1 VSEMNWKTK
10 IDSSDVLPADWS
22 RGCLVGRVWRPEV
35 TGPSVVVVRE
45 GGVFDITESFPTV
58 RDLCEEKRPSA
69 SVAAVRGERV
79 STLQG
84 LLENVEPRDPQKPWL
99 LAPIDLQAIKG
110 AGVTFVAGLL
120 ERFLAGQARPAPN
133 GSSTIRNEL
142 LSWIGGSLHELKP
155 ASAQAL
161 LFKKH
166 LIEKGFWSQYLEVG
180 LGPDAFLFTKS
191 QPLSAVGHGHSAGF
205 DRTSSWNNPEPEV
218 VLIISSTGQ
227 IQGATL
233 GNDVHLRDVE
243 ARSAL
248 LLSKA
253 KDNNASCLVGPFVRL
268 FDETF
273 SLDDV
278 LQMDVHLTIKGEDG
292 FELHAVSSLSQISR
306 DPRELVAQTLG
317 AHHQYPDGVV
327 LFLGTAFAP
336 VQDRDVPGK
345 GFTHKVGDVVKI
357 QSQQLGALT
366 NRMNYADECEPWTF
380 GAGQLMRNLARRGLI

>member
-1 VSEMNWKTK
+1 MSEMKWKTK
-10 IDSSDVLPADWS
+10 IDSSDVLPTDWP

-35 TGPSVVVVRE
+35 AGPSVVVVRHD
-45 GGVFDITESFPTV
+45 GVFDISESFPTV

-69 SVAAVRGERV
+69 SVAALSGRRV
-79 STLQG
+79 GPLQG
-84 LLENVEPRDPQKPWL
+84 LLDNTEPRDPQKPWL

-120 ERFLAGQARPAPN
+120 ERLLEGQARPGPQ
-133 GSSTIRNEL
+133 GSSGIRNEV
-142 LSWIGGSLHELKP
+142 LSWAGVPLHELKP
-155 ASAQAL
+155 ASPQAL
-161 LFKKH
+161 SFKKR
-166 LIEKGFWSQYLEVG
+166 LIEKGLWSQYLEVG
-180 LGPDAFLFTKS
+180 LGPDAFLFTKA
-191 QPLSAVGHGHSAGF
+191 QPLSAVGHGHNAGF

-248 LLSKA
+248 LLGKA
-253 KDNNASCLVGPFVRL
+253 KDNNASCVVGPFVRL

-278 LQMDVHLTIKGEDG
+278 LQMDVHLTINGEDG
-292 FELHAVSSLSQISR
+292 FQLHAVSSLSQISR
-306 DPRELVAQTLG
+306 DPRELVAQTIG
-317 AHHQYPDGVV
+317 AHHAYPDGVV

-336 VQDRDVPGK
+336 VQDRNVPGK

-357 QSQQLGALT
+357 KSTQLGALT
-366 NRMNYADECEPWTF
+366 NRMNHADECEPWNF